1 MAQSARFL
9 ALDVFR
15 GMTVCFMIIVNT
27 PGSWSYIYSPLEHA
41 PWHGFT
47 PTDLVF
53 PSFLFAVG
61 NAMAFVMHRYEAQG
75 SGAFWRKT
83 LKRTA
88 LIFIIGFLLSWFPF
102 FDKMPDG
109 SWSFIPLSET
119 RILGVLGR
127 IALCYFFASVI
138 LHYSSKKAVIAFCV
152 FALFGYWIV
161 MYAFGDANDPY
172 SLVGNAAL
180 KLDLAV
186 IGEKHMYHGEGIAF
200 DPEGIL
206 STLPAIVNVI
216 IGFLAGDYI
225 RRKGSNFETIA
236 KLMVVGSALMFV
248 AYCWDMFFPIN
259 KKIWT
264 SSFVLLT
271 TGIDLVVLA
280 VLIYILDI
288 VRYKKGSYF
297 FEVFGRNPLFIY
309 AMSGIIITIMF
320 MIPVGESNLQRFF
333 YADVFGSF
341 AGPVFASF
349 LFAIFYMMINWL
361 IGFWLDKK
369 RIYIKV

>member
-1 MAQSARFL
+1 MSQPARFL

-27 PGSWSYIYSPLEHA
+27 PGSWSYIYAPLEHA

-61 NAMAFVMHRYEAQG
+61 NAMAFVMHKYEAQG

-109 SWSFIPLSET
+109 SWRFIPLSET

-138 LHYSSKKAVIAFCV
+138 LHYSSRNTAIAFCV
-152 FALFGYWIV
+152 FALFGYWII
-161 MYAFGDANDPY
+161 MYALGDANDPY

-200 DPEGIL
+200 DPEGLL
-206 STLPAIVNVI
+206 STLPAIVNVV

-236 KLMVVGSALMFV
+236 KLMVVGSALMFG

-320 MIPVGESNLQRFF
+320 MIPVGDSNLQRFF

-349 LFAIFYMMINWL
+349 LFAVFYMMINWL
-361 IGFWLDKK
+361 IGYWLDKK
-369 RIYIKV
+369 KIYIKV